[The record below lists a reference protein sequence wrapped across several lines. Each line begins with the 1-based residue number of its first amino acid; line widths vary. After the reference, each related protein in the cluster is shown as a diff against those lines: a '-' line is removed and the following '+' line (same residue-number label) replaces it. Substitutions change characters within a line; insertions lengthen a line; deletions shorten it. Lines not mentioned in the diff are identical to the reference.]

1 MWRPGA
7 LADHRSMNRGIH
19 RLVISA
25 LVVAAAVLAPSGATT
40 APAAGT
46 PRLAA
51 ASLTLS
57 VNNIL
62 ENTIVVLTNTKRVLA
77 GCPPLRTN
85 GDLRQAARA
94 HAKRMA
100 TTGVM
105 SHRLA
110 GEPTLG
116 RRITLAG
123 YTGWSRVAENIAAGY
138 TSATLVLRAW
148 WNSYTH
154 RRNLLDCSLREV
166 GVGVV
171 WTGRTMYWTQDF
183 GRR

>member
-1 MWRPGA
+1 
-7 LADHRSMNRGIH
+7 MNRGIH
-19 RLVISA
+19 RFVISA
-25 LVVAAAVLAPSGATT
+25 LVVVAAVVAPAGATT
-40 APAAGT
+40 AQASGTTARTVAAS
-46 PRLAA
+46 
-51 ASLTLS
+51 SLTLS

-77 GCPPLRTN
+77 GCPPLRIN

-94 HAKRMA
+94 HSKRMA
-100 TTGVM
+100 VAGVM
-105 SHRLA
+105 SHRLY

-116 RRITLAG
+116 RRVSLAG
-123 YTGWSRVAENIAAGY
+123 YLGWTRVAENIAAGY
-138 TSATLVLRAW
+138 TSATLVIRAW
-148 WNSYTH
+148 WNSFTH
-154 RRNLLDCSLREV
+154 RRNLLDCSLREI

>member
-1 MWRPGA
+1 MRRPVA

-19 RLVISA
+19 RLVVSA
-25 LVVAAAVLAPSGATT
+25 LVAAVAVLAPSGATA

-46 PRLAA
+46 TRLAT
-51 ASLTLS
+51 ASMTLS

-77 GCPPLRTN
+77 GCPPLRIN

-100 TTGVM
+100 VTGVM
-105 SHRLA
+105 SHRLS

-123 YTGWSRVAENIAAGY
+123 YTGWSRVAENIASGY
-138 TSATLVLRAW
+138 TSAPLVIQAW